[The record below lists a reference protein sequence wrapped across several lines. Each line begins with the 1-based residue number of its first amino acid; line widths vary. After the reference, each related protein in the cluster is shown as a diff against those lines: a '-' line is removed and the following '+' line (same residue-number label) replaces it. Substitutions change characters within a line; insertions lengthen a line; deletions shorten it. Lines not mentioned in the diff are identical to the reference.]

1 MLTRRRKCFFQGTHN
16 CVVACCAT
24 QSKLY
29 KVSAKYHGNWRRTTP
44 MQLVNLETPPSLR
57 IHSGC
62 HQGRGYWPVWTLAG
76 ASVPVFHSWATTGI
90 TAKLEEIWPP
100 PVKPFDLA
108 SQETV
113 SDRAL
118 KYKHTKRGLQ
128 ILPAVLVRIFPGQR
142 IQIFS
147 DAEPQA
153 VRHSMSCLFHSMTSW
168 NRSCKYSK
176 RQEQVQPFIHQKAA
190 PTPRRRS
197 PTHGTVFIQHLQCIR
212 KDTPSRLMG
221 HKLGRGNLRAKSH
234 LHLLGHPCHTDH
246 CNLRCC
252 NKQIMLTNLSCHQ
265 TWQTSRKTQQNHLST
280 PQLSHANHPKH
291 IHWQL
296 MLEGSEKN
304 QCTHKEQVLG
314 TLLNWRSF
322 KPLHSCTS
330 PQAAEGPWH
339 CFQAVPLFH

>member
-1 MLTRRRKCFFQGTHN
+1 MLLPRDPQLCCGMLCYSKQVIQGVCKVPWKLKEDNTH
-16 CVVACCAT
+16 AT
-24 QSKLY
+24 GKPRDSSFPEDPLWLSPGK
-29 KVSAKYHGNWRRTTP
+29 G
-44 MQLVNLETPPSLR
+44 
-57 IHSGC
+57 I
-62 HQGRGYWPVWTLAG
+62 LASMDLG
-76 ASVPVFHSWATTGI
+76 WSQCASVPLLSYHRHYSKAGKIWA
-90 TAKLEEIWPP
+90 P
-100 PVKPFDLA
+100 PVKPFDPA
-108 SQETV
+108 SQGTV

-147 DAEPQA
+147 GAEPQA
-153 VRHSMSCLFHSMTSW
+153 VRHSMSCLFQSMTPW

-176 RQEQVQPFIHQKAA
+176 RQEQVQPFMHQRQLQLQDKH
-190 PTPRRRS
+190 P
-197 PTHGTVFIQHLQCIR
+197 QHMAQYLSSIYNDQSIR

-296 MLEGSEKN
+296 MLEGSEKSVHS
-304 QCTHKEQVLG
+304 QGTGAGHTAELKEL
-314 TLLNWRSF
+314 
-322 KPLHSCTS
+322 
-330 PQAAEGPWH
+330 
-339 CFQAVPLFH
+339 